1 MQTYCLDGT
10 NLVRGSGCGEPAF
23 DQEDADTQ
31 WLLAAL
37 GEVCRR
43 LEGKVEV
50 ELFFDGAARPMGDV
64 PSNLSVRFSHEV
76 SADELI
82 LDRVRSKKWN
92 SGGVVTVVTGDS
104 ELGRQ
109 SEEEGGRWQK
119 VKHGARLEGVL
130 GAIERRFIR

>member
-10 NLVRGSGCGEPAF
+10 NLARGSDYE
-23 DQEDADTQ
+23 ES
-31 WLLAAL
+31 WLVEAL

-43 LEGKVEV
+43 LEGRVEV
-50 ELFFDGAARPMGDV
+50 ELFFDGPTRPAGGT

-76 SADELI
+76 PADELI
-82 LDRVRSKKWN
+82 LDRVRSSKW
-92 SGGVVTVVTGDS
+92 SSRGVVTVVTGDS
-104 ELGRQ
+104 ELGRM